1 MYRTSWMMLIT
12 SALTLVIGSGCR
24 TPDPLPPANFSTPGW
39 HVQSGQAIW
48 KPSASRPEVVGDLLL
63 ATNVNGNFFI
73 QYSKIP
79 FPLVMAK
86 VSGEQWQIQFGADQY
101 SWHGRGTPPSRFS
114 WFQFPA
120 ALRGATLGSKWQF
133 TRMET
138 NSWRLENSHTGEV
151 LEGEFFP

>member
-1 MYRTSWMMLIT
+1 MV
-12 SALTLVIGSGCR
+12 LTCAVALVIVSGCR
-24 TPDPLPPANFSTPGW
+24 TLDPLPPADFSTPGW

-79 FPLVMAK
+79 FPLVMAQ
-86 VSGEQWQIQFGADQY
+86 VSGERWQIQFGADQY
-101 SWHGRGTPPSRFS
+101 SWHGRGTPPSRFG

-120 ALRGATLGSKWQF
+120 ALRGATLGNNWQF
-133 TRMET
+133 SRPET
-138 NSWRLENSHTGEV
+138 NSWRLQNAHTGES
-151 LEGEFFP
+151 LEGEFFQ